1 VNKQRNFCR
10 VYLHHL
16 IGLGSSSVVK
26 ENSAKII
33 ATVLSQGVFMYKEIW
48 KKLRFSTNIIS
59 VYYKKTIIEVIGNNT
74 IRYIAFAVPI
84 DLSYTI
90 FEIFNVE

>member
-1 VNKQRNFCR
+1 
-10 VYLHHL
+10 
-16 IGLGSSSVVK
+16 
-26 ENSAKII
+26 
-33 ATVLSQGVFMYKEIW
+33 MYKEIW

-90 FEIFNVE
+90 FEIFNVEWWRALKFWVRVIQGNLKVAPVDRYARRPIVFVDVG

>member
-1 VNKQRNFCR
+1 
-10 VYLHHL
+10 
-16 IGLGSSSVVK
+16 
-26 ENSAKII
+26 
-33 ATVLSQGVFMYKEIW
+33 MYKEIW